1 MHAIEPYYNWRNLYA
16 AEEDENSPFF
26 GNEYSEFYFTDHI
39 YDHAIHP
46 QWDNIGS
53 TTLFIKILFVDY
65 VEGLAIIE
73 LMGEWNDTLYNDVMT
88 FKRDAVELLIENGVN
103 KFVLIGENV
112 LNFHSSD
119 DCYYEEWFDEVE
131 DGWIALINF
140 RDHVLQEFKNC
151 NIDQFFLLGG
161 KLNDLSWRTRLPEE
175 VFKITN
181 DLVVKRIGGIV

>member
-1 MHAIEPYYNWRNLYA
+1 
-16 AEEDENSPFF
+16 
-26 GNEYSEFYFTDHI
+26 
-39 YDHAIHP
+39 
-46 QWDNIGS
+46 
-53 TTLFIKILFVDY
+53 
-65 VEGLAIIE
+65 
-73 LMGEWNDTLYNDVMT
+73 MGEWNDTLYNDVMT
-88 FKRDAVELLIENGVN
+88 FKRDVVELLIENGVN

-131 DGWIALINF
+131 HGWIALINF
-140 RDHVLQEFKNC
+140 RDHVLQEFENC

-181 DLVVKRIGGIV
+181 DLVVKRIGE